1 MSDLVETIIVGN
13 DNLLQEGLR
22 HALCDTRFRPKFMN
36 WKSVESGVGVGVDP
50 LLFLVIARDRDEM
63 LHQVSGLQLRFAGAR
78 IVVLIDQSCRDCV
91 LGLFD
96 NGAHAVLSIGIS
108 PAGLRKSLEALV
120 ADDVLIVAAGLMT
133 FPRNQGETSRPSIDP
148 VATREVRRLSSREVA
163 ILERIVKG
171 DSNKLIARHFA
182 IAEATVKTHV
192 KAILHKIG
200 VANRTQAA
208 IWSMNSQ
215 DPRTSEIQGIS
226 SGLNVEFAGVNYDG
240 DKIFRRLDA

>member
-1 MSDLVETIIVGN
+1 MSDLVETFVVG
-13 DNLLQEGLR
+13 DGNLLQEGLR
-22 HALCDTRFRPKFMN
+22 HALNETRFRPKFVN
-36 WKSVESGVGVGVDP
+36 WKFVESSIGAGFNP
-50 LLFLVIARDRDEM
+50 LLFVVIARERDEI
-63 LHQVSGLQLRFAGAR
+63 LQQVSRLHLRFADAR
-78 IVVLIDQSCRDCV
+78 IVVLIDQSYRDCV
-91 LGLFD
+91 SGLFD

-120 ADDVLIVAAGLMT
+120 ADDVLIVAAGLMA
-133 FPRNQGETSRPSIDP
+133 FPRTQGETSRPSTDP
-148 VATREVRRLSSREVA
+148 VATREARRLSSREAA

-171 DSNKLIARHFA
+171 DSNKHIARHFA

-208 IWSMNSQ
+208 IWLMNSQ
-215 DPRTSEIQGIS
+215 EPRSSEIQGIS
-226 SGLNVEFAGVNYDG
+226 SGLNVEFAGVDYDG